1 MVLKVVGPI
10 FLGGRK
16 MFNPFANIL
25 VMEKVGTNFPLA
37 KCVKNTCERV
47 TFQIKVQ
54 EIDVYLNVKFH
65 SSTGVSHTFC

>member
-1 MVLKVVGPI
+1 MVLKEVGPI

-54 EIDVYLNVKFH
+54 EIDM
-65 SSTGVSHTFC
+65 

>member
-1 MVLKVVGPI
+1 
-10 FLGGRK
+10 

-65 SSTGVSHTFC
+65 SSTGVFHTFC